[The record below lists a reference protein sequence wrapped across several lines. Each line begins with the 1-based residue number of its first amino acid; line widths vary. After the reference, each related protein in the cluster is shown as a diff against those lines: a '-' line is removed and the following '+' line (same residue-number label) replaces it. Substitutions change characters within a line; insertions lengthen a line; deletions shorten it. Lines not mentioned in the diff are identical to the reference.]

1 MRMLKEIV
9 LFPFT
14 ALMCLLGALYLAIFV
29 IKDDLDWR
37 IEQYFWERRR

>member
-1 MRMLKEIV
+1 MRMIKEIV

-14 ALMCLLGALYLAIFV
+14 ALMCLLGVLYLTIFV
-29 IKDDLDWR
+29 VKDDIDWR